1 MKTTGS
7 ETLDNFYNYIN
18 QFSGKISLNDAMNI
32 EEVTDITNLNIQI
45 PEEKSGIELLEELA
59 NSHCEECGCEK
70 EDPRE
75 KFCNDCLSEFHRQDL
90 REQANREEDL

>member
-1 MKTTGS
+1 MKTTNLIYNC
-7 ETLDNFYNYIN
+7 LDT
-18 QFSGKISLNDAMNI
+18 FSGKISPNDAMNI
-32 EEVTDITNLNIQI
+32 EEVTDISNLNIQI
-45 PEEKSGIELLEELA
+45 PEEKSGIELLEELS

>member
-1 MKTTGS
+1 MKTT
-7 ETLDNFYNYIN
+7 TQLYNFLDT
-18 QFSGKISLNDAMNI
+18 FSGKVSPNDAMNI

-59 NSHCEECGCEK
+59 DSHCEECGCEK
-70 EDPRE
+70 EDPKE
-75 KFCNDCLSEFHRQDL
+75 KFCNDCLSAFHRNDL

>member
-32 EEVTDITNLNIQI
+32 EEVIDITNLNIQI
-45 PEEKSGIELLEELA
+45 PEKSGIELLEELS

-70 EDPRE
+70 EDPKE
-75 KFCNDCLSEFHRQDL
+75 KFCNDCLSAFHRNDL
-90 REQANREEDL
+90 REQANREAEL

>member
-1 MKTTGS
+1 MKT
-7 ETLDNFYNYIN
+7 IN
-18 QFSGKISLNDAMNI
+18 QIYNFLDTFSGKISPNDAMNI

-45 PEEKSGIELLEELA
+45 PEKSGIELLEELA

-70 EDPRE
+70 EDPKE
-75 KFCNDCLSEFHRQDL
+75 KFCNDCLSAFHRNDL

>member
-7 ETLDNFYNYIN
+7 KVIDNFYNFLDT
-18 QFSGKISLNDAMNI
+18 FSGKISPNDAMAI
-32 EEVTDITNLNIQI
+32 EEVTSISDLNIEI
-45 PEEKSGIELLEELA
+45 PEKKSGIELLEELA
-59 NSHCEECGCEK
+59 DSHCEECGCEK

>member
-1 MKTTGS
+1 MKTTNQMYNF
-7 ETLDNFYNYIN
+7 LDT
-18 QFSGKISLNDAMNI
+18 FSGKVSPNDAMVI

-45 PEEKSGIELLEELA
+45 PEKSGIELLEELS

-70 EDPRE
+70 EDPKE
-75 KFCNDCLSEFHRQDL
+75 KFCNDCLSEFHRNDL

>member
-1 MKTTGS
+1 MKT
-7 ETLDNFYNYIN
+7 IN
-18 QFSGKISLNDAMNI
+18 QIYNFLDTFSGKISPNDAMNI

-45 PEEKSGIELLEELA
+45 PEKSGIELLEELA

>member
-1 MKTTGS
+1 MKTTNLIYNC
-7 ETLDNFYNYIN
+7 LDT
-18 QFSGKISLNDAMNI
+18 FSGKISPNDAMNI

>member
-1 MKTTGS
+1 MKTT
-7 ETLDNFYNYIN
+7 TQLYNFLDT
-18 QFSGKISLNDAMNI
+18 FSGKISPNDAMNI

-45 PEEKSGIELLEELA
+45 PEKSGIELLEELS

-70 EDPRE
+70 EDPKE
-75 KFCNDCLSEFHRQDL
+75 KFCNDCLSAFHRNDL

>member
-1 MKTTGS
+1 MKTT
-7 ETLDNFYNYIN
+7 TQLYNFLDT
-18 QFSGKISLNDAMNI
+18 FSGKISPNDAMNI
-32 EEVTDITNLNIQI
+32 EEVTDISNLNIQI

-70 EDPRE
+70 EDPKE

>member
-7 ETLDNFYNYIN
+7 KVIDNFYNFLDT
-18 QFSGKISLNDAMNI
+18 FSGKISPNDAMNI

-59 NSHCEECGCEK
+59 DSHCEECGCEK
-70 EDPRE
+70 EDPKE
-75 KFCNDCLSEFHRQDL
+75 KFCNDYLSAFHRNDL
-90 REQANREEDL
+90 REQANREAEL

>member
-1 MKTTGS
+1 MKT
-7 ETLDNFYNYIN
+7 IN
-18 QFSGKISLNDAMNI
+18 QMYNFLDTFSGKISPNGAMNI
-32 EEVTDITNLNIQI
+32 EEVTDISNLNIQI

-59 NSHCEECGCEK
+59 DSHCEECGCEK
-70 EDPRE
+70 EDPKE